1 MTTSTAEQIWHNGR
15 IYTMN
20 RARPLA
26 EAIAVSNGRI
36 IAVGR
41 DADVLNL
48 ADHRT
53 VSHNLAGQFVMP
65 GLVESHTH
73 ALWGACRELYDVYTG
88 FGATLDQLLDAVKIR
103 AATTPAGEI
112 VHGGPWRHD
121 MRPQMGSNPRA
132 VLDNISSDHP
142 IVLADMSQHL
152 LWCNSIALQQA
163 GIGPDTIPPAGGVI
177 ERDPATGLPSG
188 ILAESAAAPARKLI
202 KRNASQMA
210 DAARYF
216 VRHFNQ
222 LGFTAFKEPMAY
234 EDDLKAYYAAD
245 QRGELTLHTAT
256 HIVRSSPLG
265 EEAVPYDTMERLRH
279 DYASDNIRTGF
290 AKLFLDGVAP
300 GFTASFLD
308 PYTADSGYKA
318 TDHDPDATLLL
329 NPDELNDTVCE
340 LDRRGFVVK
349 MHAVGDNAIRKG
361 LDAIEAARKTNGN
374 SGLRHEIAHT
384 NYVSDADLPRFATLH
399 AIAEMSPKMWFPNP
413 ATPTQIALLGE
424 SRVARNHRIADLLAA
439 GAELTY
445 ASDWPAAAPDVN
457 PWTGLYGMLTRRN
470 ANPAYPGV
478 LSADQAITLEQ
489 ALPIF
494 TINGARS
501 LGMEHEAG
509 TLTPGKCADFIV
521 LPMPLQQMPV
531 EEIAQVQVQQTVWNG
546 QIVHQL

>member
-1 MTTSTAEQIWHNGR
+1 MTTKADQIWYNGR
-15 IYTMN
+15 IFTMDF
-20 RARPLA
+20 RMPWA
-26 EAIAVSNGRI
+26 EAIATAGGKI
-36 IAVGR
+36 IAVGS
-41 DADVLNL
+41 DAEVQSLVNPQ
-48 ADHRT
+48 
-53 VSHNLAGQFVMP
+53 SQQHNLHGRFVMP

-88 FGATLDQLLDAVKIR
+88 FGATLDQLLDAVASR
-103 AATTPAGEI
+103 VASTPAGGL

-121 MRPQMGSNPRA
+121 MRQQMGSNPTA
-132 VLDNISSDHP
+132 LLDQISIEHP
-142 IVLADMSQHL
+142 IVLADTSQHL
-152 LWCNSIALQQA
+152 LWCNSKALHQA
-163 GIGPDTIPPAGGVI
+163 AITRDTVAPPGGII
-177 ERDPATGLPSG
+177 EHDPSTGMPNG

-202 KRNASQMA
+202 RRSEAQLA
-210 DAARYF
+210 DAVRYF
-216 VRHFNQ
+216 VQHFNQ

-234 EDDLKAYYAAD
+234 EEELQTYFEAD

-265 EEAVPYDTMERLRH
+265 DEAIPYDTMERLRR

-308 PYTADSGYKA
+308 PYTAESGYDVA
-318 TDHDPDATLLL
+318 AHDPDRTLLL
-329 NPDELNDTVCE
+329 QPDVLNETLIE

-361 LDAIEAARKTNGN
+361 LDAIEAARSANGA

-384 NYVSDADLPRFATLH
+384 NYVSDADLPRFAQLN
-399 AIAEMSPKMWFPNP
+399 AIAEMSPKMWYPNP
-413 ATPTQIALLGE
+413 ATPTQIALLGKE
-424 SRVARNHRIADLLAA
+424 RVARNHRIADLLAA

-457 PWTGLYGMLTRRN
+457 PWTGLSGMLTRRN
-470 ANPAYPGV
+470 ADPAYPGV
-478 LSADQAITLEQ
+478 LSPQQAITLEQ
-489 ALPIF
+489 ALPLF

-501 LGMEHEAG
+501 LGMGDESGSLVAG
-509 TLTPGKCADFIV
+509 KRADFIV
-521 LPMPLQQMPV
+521 LEKPLQQMRA

-546 QIVHQL
+546 NTVYSV